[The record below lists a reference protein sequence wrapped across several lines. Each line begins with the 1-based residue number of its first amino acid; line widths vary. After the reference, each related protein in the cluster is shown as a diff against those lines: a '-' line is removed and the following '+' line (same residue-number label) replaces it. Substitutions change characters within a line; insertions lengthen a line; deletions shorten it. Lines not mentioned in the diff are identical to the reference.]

1 MLKKYDEALSNLR
14 KGSQSPDSSR
24 GCNRK
29 VRKGKKRKPKIEDI
43 DPDKEGV
50 LEYHKMLV
58 FSENLPSKD
67 TQFNYKKDL
76 EKKRKKKVAED
87 VPDTKPPAPVEE
99 PKPEPVPAV
108 EEPVQETTPEDG
120 EKDMTE
126 SYAQDKFRDGVRRI
140 DIVLVAVDDG
150 EFLVTEE
157 RNRYLT
163 NVLKAG
169 LEIETSPG
177 VYFRDDH
184 LRFVNPSLTNYAR
197 LLPCTRVTHER
208 ELISLVRP
216 EYDFDCQVK
225 PRSKLTGLLQNYVH
239 GAEKEVRT
247 FLIVVLWIVLFTV
260 PIIMVVYL
268 FLYKQYTDINL
279 IKDKVI
285 SLQNEE
291 IALVVIFAIKLVFV
305 QILGEL
311 RTSINC
317 GYTHNFAAVTA
328 LHIAGLSLAW
338 TRLIYN
344 TMTDYNQG
352 ARVTKN
358 VPSWEREYRLEPIRG
373 AHVCAVSAASTTA
386 GHGSW
391 RVDANPP
398 GFGMYTRYM
407 NDTKYGMVVMWDSFN
422 AYKKK
427 NFVPKQCYYPSWFED
442 FYYLEYGD
450 RPRIYMPPKDIRATH
465 DSYVYRFEAN
475 ILYLVFLNNEGCS
488 NKGTR
493 SHSAQG
499 LASNCTSS
507 PAMKIPLPPR
517 LWITDVSDDESSD
530 EESCVMKDEG
540 VFSVDRTRVRSRFR
554 HHKQRSNLNVPLG
567 IFWDIENC
575 QVPRGCSAIDV
586 VAAIRAKFL
595 TGRREADFV
604 VVCDVRKESPQRL
617 QELNDAQV
625 SLIHVCGTQKNAAD
639 EKLRQCMRR
648 FGELHSA
655 PASLLLISGDIN
667 FAADLSDFRHR
678 KNMEVILVH
687 KQNTSSALITCASS
701 HYSYNDLTAHLPRNP
716 KTLSQTE
723 DEEAPICEI
732 EVVNLPVDQTPDRVS
747 RRLRRLADN
756 CGGKVLR
763 VMASTAMLRFP
774 TPDHAARALKRMDGE
789 DVFGLKISTRYS
801 RGLPPSFHA
810 YSSDEG
816 YSTGSLPS
824 ASEPSLPFLPPPVI
838 QTAAEGAQ
846 PRPPS
851 VAPEWALA
859 LQQLPA
865 PTPPPLD
872 FCPPPAPRPRRIRG
886 MHGSANLDRSGCSSS
901 NSGDDSRHRDN
912 SQSRAVSPWNS
923 SASFS
928 DQNSECDD
936 TTAELTVTN
945 LPPFDPAVIQ
955 NMLTK
960 LFSQYVPV
968 IKVLVWVYNDGP
980 IATVVLRSE
989 WDARLAIARVHKRRL
1004 DNQWTGRRLE
1014 LALGRPSPAPNQ
1026 EVLRARLRAILLDQ
1040 TNHALP
1046 LLRLRDAYASRHCC
1060 ALTTSDIARLKD
1072 TVIIHE
1078 GYGRL
1083 VQLTDLTPVTELDM
1097 EEAPWKCHIHGGLST
1112 GHEDGSRILQPV
1124 FMEISVL
1131 AKNTLALLDSHGG
1144 KLPLLSFV
1152 ECYEA
1157 QFSAFAY
1164 DARRGVPLELLLHA
1178 AAGVELRDS
1187 PSRHLVRPDAPAPPS
1202 ESSRSSERE
1211 RPRTAP
1217 ALEPMLA
1224 LFERE
1229 LIDLLRAAPR
1239 CCIPFS
1245 KLIPAF
1251 HHHFGRQCR
1260 VADYGFTKLPE
1271 LLSALSSTIV
1281 VLGSGSYRI
1290 ITISAAAQGRRWTV
1304 DLLKLLKAV
1313 PGRAVR
1319 PTDIPTLY
1327 QETFGKAFS
1336 PADYGVCTL
1345 GELMQRVTPGTVVV
1359 SPDGTVALPRR
1370 TPTPE
1375 EKGRSVQFAVQAV
1388 ELLCYTPN
1396 LRMEFSRFVPAYH
1409 AHFGSQ
1415 LRVAHYGCVKLVD
1428 LLEVIPDAVTVYTEA
1443 SGERGVRLA
1452 YRTARAVMAQR
1463 LKALGPVTIETLPSA
1478 YAAQFGAIP
1487 QPDVLNT
1494 STLEELVYA
1503 TGGCIESGFVRAPG
1517 EAPQWVI
1524 SCLAACAVLSADRS
1538 VARGSTEEYFSCAFR
1553 KIRNCDPDLRNLMAA
1568 GVVTCA
1574 NRRLQL
1580 TPAWRLVWRVA
1591 QILADK
1597 AEPMLAMAVFVEY
1610 TNRFEPMFP
1619 CADLG
1624 FESVVEFLRH
1634 YREVFLEAGARW
1646 ALGPGVA
1653 VPRCRD
1659 LPPREDY
1666 SLHDTP
1672 PGQKGSRVFES
1683 PKTSIWCS
1691 PPASALPAP
1700 TALLVQESKRRIRL
1714 AAQFDALQ

>member
-1 MLKKYDEALSNLR
+1 MMNL
-14 KGSQSPDSSR
+14 
-24 GCNRK
+24 
-29 VRKGKKRKPKIEDI
+29 
-43 DPDKEGV
+43 
-50 LEYHKMLV
+50 
-58 FSENLPSKD
+58 
-67 TQFNYKKDL
+67 
-76 EKKRKKKVAED
+76 
-87 VPDTKPPAPVEE
+87 TK
-99 PKPEPVPAV
+99 
-108 EEPVQETTPEDG
+108 
-120 EKDMTE
+120 
-126 SYAQDKFRDGVRRI
+126 
-140 DIVLVAVDDG
+140 
-150 EFLVTEE
+150 
-157 RNRYLT
+157 
-163 NVLKAG
+163 
-169 LEIETSPG
+169 
-177 VYFRDDH
+177 
-184 LRFVNPSLTNYAR
+184 
-197 LLPCTRVTHER
+197 
-208 ELISLVRP
+208 
-216 EYDFDCQVK
+216 
-225 PRSKLTGLLQNYVH
+225 
-239 GAEKEVRT
+239 
-247 FLIVVLWIVLFTV
+247 
-260 PIIMVVYL
+260 
-268 FLYKQYTDINL
+268 
-279 IKDKVI
+279 
-285 SLQNEE
+285 
-291 IALVVIFAIKLVFV
+291 
-305 QILGEL
+305 
-311 RTSINC
+311 
-317 GYTHNFAAVTA
+317 
-328 LHIAGLSLAW
+328 
-338 TRLIYN
+338 
-344 TMTDYNQG
+344 
-352 ARVTKN
+352 
-358 VPSWEREYRLEPIRG
+358 
-373 AHVCAVSAASTTA
+373 
-386 GHGSW
+386 
-391 RVDANPP
+391 
-398 GFGMYTRYM
+398 
-407 NDTKYGMVVMWDSFN
+407 
-422 AYKKK
+422 
-427 NFVPKQCYYPSWFED
+427 
-442 FYYLEYGD
+442 
-450 RPRIYMPPKDIRATH
+450 
-465 DSYVYRFEAN
+465 
-475 ILYLVFLNNEGCS
+475 NNEGCS